1 MSDMKCNMSKT
12 DRIIR
17 AVVGAVIIAAGAYYQ
32 AWWALIIGAVL
43 VITSIAGLCLI
54 YLIFG
59 ISSCKT
65 PDTSGAP
72 EN

>member
-1 MSDMKCNMSKT
+1 MKCNMSKT

-17 AVVGAVIIAAGAYYQ
+17 GVAGVVIIAAGVYYQ

-43 VITSIAGLCLI
+43 LVTSIAGLCLI

-59 ISSCKT
+59 ISSCK
-65 PDTSGAP
+65 SS
-72 EN
+72 ER